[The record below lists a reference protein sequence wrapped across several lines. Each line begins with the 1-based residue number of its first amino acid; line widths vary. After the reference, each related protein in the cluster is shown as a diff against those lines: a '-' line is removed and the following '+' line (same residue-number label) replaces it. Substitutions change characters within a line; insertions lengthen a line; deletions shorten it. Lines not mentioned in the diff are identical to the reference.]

1 MHIILCSCMYSSYTY
16 KSLSVCTLELKQI
29 SESVGYPVEIYYP
42 DSDPEPFKIV
52 ANYFEID
59 FELQNFYSY

>member
-1 MHIILCSCMYSSYTY
+1 MHIILCSCMYSSYMY

-29 SESVGYPVEIYYP
+29 SESVGYPVETYYL
-42 DSDPEPFKIV
+42 DSDPEPLKIV

-59 FELQNFYSY
+59 FELRNFYSY